1 MEINKSFCCG
11 YILSNDVIISVL
23 FCCVLWPATS
33 RSENGYGFW
42 RPGLK
47 TGVVWNRVKIWRT
60 GRHTPN
66 KNSQE
71 YPPGENYTCKSF
83 LNKLTPGVSCP
94 DKLHRCSSLIFVTD
108 VSRQFHPIVIHLR
121 LAINVWREQSLT
133 MTELPLSAI
142 NGKRLLWLLENG
154 LITQH
159 WAWSYKTMNFL
170 IRLWS

>member
-1 MEINKSFCCG
+1 MG
-11 YILSNDVIISVL
+11 V
-23 FCCVLWPATS
+23 
-33 RSENGYGFW
+33 ENNIF
-42 RPGLK
+42 GL
-47 TGVVWNRVKIWRT
+47 NRVRICRT
-60 GRHTPN
+60 ERHTPN

-83 LNKLTPGVSCP
+83 LNKLTPRVSCP
-94 DKLHRCSSLIFVTD
+94 DKLHRCSILIFVTD

-121 LAINVWREQSLT
+121 LAINVWRERSLT

-159 WAWSYKTMNFL
+159 WALRSLARVLQDHEFFNTLMEL
-170 IRLWS
+170 IRRKGIFEHR